1 MRNRTAAAT
10 GAFAA
15 FLIAGAS
22 TTPSRAAGFESIV
35 DDIRSWAT
43 APVAVLMIE
52 GQNGRHDGIDQ
63 AGILELDRQWRAEAA
78 SDDRPLIARIM
89 GNPLSSYL
97 IRVMAES
104 AGLYTEIAV
113 MDANGLNVG
122 QSAVTT
128 DYWQGDEDKFLQT
141 YAKGLD
147 AVHLGEID
155 TLDDGRRVRQVSMT
169 LADPGTGAA
178 IGAIFV
184 EVDLDELAER

>member
-15 FLIAGAS
+15 FLIAGAA
-22 TTPSRAAGFESIV
+22 TTPSRAASFESIV
-35 DDIRSWAT
+35 DDIRTWAT

-52 GQNGRHDGIDQ
+52 GQNGRYDGIDQ
-63 AGILELDRQWRAEAA
+63 AGILELDRQWRAETA

-104 AGLYTEIAV
+104 SGLYTEIAV

-128 DYWQGDEDKFLQT
+128 DFWQGDEDKFLQT

-155 TLDDGRRVRQVSMT
+155 TLGDGRRVRQVSMT